1 MKKRIAAMAVLSML
15 LLCRSVPAEDTPVA
29 FEETGIRIDLED
41 VLAASSNYVDVTE
54 IGIVSRDP
62 FVAYLTLDYYA
73 IDKEILNELID
84 HFDSYSEE
92 MQGDIRQL
100 TTGIRKDLADV
111 VVTDIQDQD
120 ALIRMIFGELPE
132 GVSIQEFGEF
142 EPYRYYVVSK
152 PGFDEPED
160 YESFTEYDMSP
171 DEVREAYEMLRGDTE
186 TVRAAFIGQL
196 QTAELFAPVDPE
208 AGLPGQILSFETTDI
223 DGNVVTSEDLFKD
236 NQITMVNI
244 WGTWCHNC
252 VGEMAELVEM
262 HTRLREKG
270 CGIVGVEWERE
281 PIDTMTDE
289 IRAFLEEQGI
299 NYPNVIIPEDN
310 EIFDQV
316 SGFPTTFFVDSEGR
330 ILTYPISGARVDQYE
345 VTVDQLLSG
354 EEVDLPT
361 DAGSIRNDAGEYRV
375 IVYDMDGNP
384 VEGAVIQL
392 CDDVTC
398 AFQLTDA
405 EGIAVFN
412 VEEQKVYDIH
422 VLMAPEG
429 CAPDEGEYKTL
440 DTFSDVNIFL
450 KKAS

>member
-84 HFDSYSEE
+84 HFYSYSEE

-171 DEVREAYEMLRGDTE
+171 DEVREAYEMLRGI
-186 TVRAAFIGQL
+186 RKR
-196 QTAELFAPVDPE
+196 FA
-208 AGLPGQILSFETTDI
+208 LP
-223 DGNVVTSEDLFKD
+223 
-236 NQITMVNI
+236 
-244 WGTWCHNC
+244 
-252 VGEMAELVEM
+252 
-262 HTRLREKG
+262 
-270 CGIVGVEWERE
+270 
-281 PIDTMTDE
+281 
-289 IRAFLEEQGI
+289 
-299 NYPNVIIPEDN
+299 
-310 EIFDQV
+310 
-316 SGFPTTFFVDSEGR
+316 
-330 ILTYPISGARVDQYE
+330 
-345 VTVDQLLSG
+345 LSG
-354 EEVDLPT
+354 SCRRPNCSRLLIRRPVCPARSSALRRPRWGALSPSRLPK
-361 DAGSIRNDAGEYRV
+361 DA
-375 IVYDMDGNP
+375 
-384 VEGAVIQL
+384 
-392 CDDVTC
+392 
-398 AFQLTDA
+398 
-405 EGIAVFN
+405 
-412 VEEQKVYDIH
+412 
-422 VLMAPEG
+422 
-429 CAPDEGEYKTL
+429 
-440 DTFSDVNIFL
+440 FSA
-450 KKAS
+450 KS